1 MTAPARELWTPSEFL
16 AWERRQPTKHGYLR
30 GEIVAMAGASREHN
44 LIVANVL
51 ALLVA
56 ALRDRPCEAYPS
68 DMRVWIPAAER
79 YTYPDV
85 TVVCGGPEFQDDTFD
100 TLLNPMMLV
109 EVLSDS
115 TEAEDRGKK
124 LHDYATLPSVH
135 EVLLVAQ
142 DEALVDHYVRRA
154 EGGWTVQTI
163 ATGGTVEC
171 VSLGLSVPVEDLYR
185 KVFTDL
191 PRRRP
196 TAPSKPK
203 KAAGA
208 KR

>member
-1 MTAPARELWTPSEFL
+1 VARKLWTPAEYL
-16 AWERRQPTKHGYLR
+16 AWERRQPTKHGYHR

-51 ALLVA
+51 AFLVA

-68 DMRVWIPAAER
+68 DMRVWIPTAER

-85 TVVCGGPEFQDDTFD
+85 TVVCGGPEFQDVTFD
-100 TLLNPMMLV
+100 TLLNPQIVV

-124 LHDYATLPSVH
+124 LHDYATVPSVR

-142 DEALVDHYVRRA
+142 DETLVDHYVKRA
-154 EGGWTVQTI
+154 EGGWTLRTLS
-163 ATGGTVEC
+163 AGGTVELG
-171 VSLGLSVPVEDLYR
+171 SLDLRLPVEELYR
-185 KVFTDL
+185 KVFADVA
-191 PRRRP
+191 RRRP
-196 TAPSKPK
+196 TAPTKPK
-203 KAAGA
+203 KARGP
-208 KR
+208 KRR